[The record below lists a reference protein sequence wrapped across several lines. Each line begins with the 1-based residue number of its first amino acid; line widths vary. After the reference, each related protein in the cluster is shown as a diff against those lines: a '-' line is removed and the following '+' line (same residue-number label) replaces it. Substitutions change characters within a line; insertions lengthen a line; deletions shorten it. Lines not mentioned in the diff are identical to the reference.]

1 MMNDLSNES
10 HPSMETYATRQYQK
24 ALQTEASM
32 IKQKARIKWTI
43 DGDKNNAYSYASR
56 KNKQCKENIVSITD
70 NYDNVANCQSEV
82 EVSFLLHF
90 TELFGNKENFV
101 PSIEMIEPY
110 IIPKVSAN
118 EYGMLC
124 LESVMRRSSKQF
136 SLLIKNLQDGLMV
149 LMHSSS
155 LLVGSSFKVTS
166 V

>member
-1 MMNDLSNES
+1 M
-10 HPSMETYATRQYQK
+10 
-24 ALQTEASM
+24 
-32 IKQKARIKWTI
+32 
-43 DGDKNNAYSYASR
+43 
-56 KNKQCKENIVSITD
+56 SIAD

-82 EVSFLLHF
+82 EASFLLQF